1 MHRTYLPIVPAAA
14 LRRFRVNEPF
24 DHRFR
29 ACARLLQSLWR
40 TERGLPIG
48 SYVRPNGESYR
59 LGSLITA
66 KAGDGGANF
75 LSPDI
80 ARLARREVAYREPGA
95 LIEERRLWCNL
106 LSSMALSFNLFAP
119 LKLSPKLATKVLR
132 ALFPGLADATVEE
145 VLFEHSPGRGDP
157 ELTGDYTAFDV
168 VLAYAGPGGVSG
180 FVAVEVKY
188 AESIADPQNE
198 LNARHAEVAAAAG
211 LHKTP
216 TADVLTGGPLQ
227 QFFRQHLLAQAML
240 ARGFASGTFMVLA
253 PALNT
258 PVQNAVRRYADQLN
272 EPAAG
277 TVAFESRTLEEF
289 IAALR
294 QCGERAHADALYRR
308 YLAWERVDDV
318 IEQAIADFGR
328 VALVGNDN
336 AAALA
341 EAA

>member
-1 MHRTYLPIVPAAA
+1 LQRTYLPIVPAGA
-14 LRRFRVNEPF
+14 LRRFRVHEPF

-40 TERGLPIG
+40 TDRGLPIG
-48 SYVRPNGESYR
+48 SYSRPNGETYR
-59 LGSLITA
+59 LGSLITE
-66 KAGDGGANF
+66 KAGETGANF
-75 LSPDI
+75 LTPEI
-80 ARLARREVAYREPGA
+80 ARVARREVAYREPGA

-106 LSSMALSFNLFAP
+106 LSSMTLTFNLFAP
-119 LKLSPKLATKVLR
+119 LKLNAKLATKVLR
-132 ALFPGLADATVEE
+132 ALFPDLADATVEE

-180 FVAVEVKY
+180 FIAVEVKY
-188 AESIADPQNE
+188 AESVAEPQND
-198 LNARHAEVAAAAG
+198 LNARHAELAAAAG

-216 TADVLTGGPLQ
+216 VADMLTGGSLQ

-272 EPAAG
+272 EAAAG
-277 TVAFESRTLEEF
+277 KVVFESRTVEEF
-289 IAALR
+289 VGALR
-294 QCGERAHADALYRR
+294 QCGERAHADALHHR

-336 AAALA
+336 AAGLA